1 MWLILENLALL
12 LQIYNKLFSFYF
24 PILSVSSFSYD
35 IVFNVLWA
43 DFCLN
48 DMFSKNNHFW
58 NWFIAITSKDQ
69 HNAGFSSV
77 SMETGETSHL
87 EVSHPCVHLNF
98 WVSLFLTCVS
108 ILFVKAHK
116 ISKGYSGENEMICLH
131 LSDMCLPSVSVWISK
146 WSKEKSI
153 YKLPINWV
161 CYKQSTQQ
169 FLSIILCNE

>member
-1 MWLILENLALL
+1 MRLVIHNWSQCGWSWLILENLALL

-24 PILSVSSFSYD
+24 AILSVSSFCYD

-48 DMFSKNNHFW
+48 DMFSKKNHFW

-69 HNAGFSSV
+69 RNAGFSSV
-77 SMETGETSHL
+77 SVETGETSHL

-116 ISKGYSGENEMICLH
+116 TSKGYSGENEMILSPFERYVSTVHLCLNFQ
-131 LSDMCLPSVSVWISK
+131 VK
-146 WSKEKSI
+146 
-153 YKLPINWV
+153 
-161 CYKQSTQQ
+161 
-169 FLSIILCNE
+169 